1 MRTTPLAVAALASAL
16 LLTACSSSSGGGG
29 ADGKHQTATET
40 PTASAPTNAT
50 ANATGCKVGVAVAA
64 SAAPSTG
71 DTGNV
76 TVTVTNQDASC
87 VLSGFPGVELVAGAA
102 SKSVPADKTAKP
114 QKLTLAKDATA
125 SFTITYTRG
134 AAGAK
139 TSLPVKS
146 VKFTLPGSTAA
157 HSFAWSYGEVA
168 LQGAGGAPNASVT
181 ALTQAGD

>member
-16 LLTACSSSSGGGG
+16 LLTACSSNSGGGGG

-40 PTASAPTNAT
+40 PTASAP
-50 ANATGCKVGVAVAA
+50 ANTSASGCKIGVAVAA

-76 TVTVTNQDASC
+76 TVTVTNHDAPC
-87 VLSGFPGVELVAGAA
+87 VLSGFPGVELVAGAT

-146 VKFTLPGSTAA
+146 VKFTLPGSTSA
-157 HSFAWSYGEVA
+157 HSFSWSYGEVA
-168 LQGAGGAPNASVT
+168 LQGAGGGPNASVT